1 MRRMQPNRVAGWCA
15 LQASPSWAR
24 TRARAWRC
32 HRDAAPPTPP
42 ALRQAV
48 HSREAGGA
56 KAPRLAAVRHINV
69 HCFFIHT
76 VDIVSAFHRASLME
90 VSRAP
95 RAVVRCPLPQH
106 HHLGMTTVSST
117 KTASPRGAGGSLEK
131 LRARLSRL
139 QHNVVRCQKAATSG
153 REEPSAAW
161 CMEQGLSAGGVART
175 ANSLAWGRRRTRPRV
190 LTNETS

>member
-1 MRRMQPNRVAGWCA
+1 MQPNRVAGWCA
-15 LQASPSWAR
+15 LQASPSWAC
-24 TRARAWRC
+24 TRAWRC